1 MNIGIMRSP
10 GDIAEI
16 AIVKTNIIPKYLTW
30 GEVNQP
36 RRFYRNKDT
45 LTLDPEPAGL
55 NGKAPSTLNMVTDE
69 LEEAVMAAFTQ
80 INERHEVRLTG
91 KKSVYAAR
99 SPLLEGISRAR
110 VEETV
115 QSLISQGRLA
125 SSEGIISF
133 PS

>member
-1 MNIGIMRSP
+1 
-10 GDIAEI
+10 
-16 AIVKTNIIPKYLTW
+16 
-30 GEVNQP
+30 
-36 RRFYRNKDT
+36 
-45 LTLDPEPAGL
+45 
-55 NGKAPSTLNMVTDE
+55 MVTDE

-125 SSEGIISF
+125 ASEGIISL